1 MDIASVTV
9 DGFRN
14 LAGTLPAAP
23 GLNVLWGD
31 NGQGKTNWLEAVY
44 LLATTKSFRT
54 HQPQEVIA
62 FGATAAHLR
71 AEIVRRS
78 TPVTLDIHLEGGRKT
93 LFVNGKRVALN
104 EYLGQLTVF
113 AYGREALSVI
123 CGEPG
128 ERRRFLDRGVLSLKP
143 AYVQTLAD
151 YNRVL
156 KQKNALLRAAA
167 VAPDRC
173 GWLDSLEDW
182 NAQLVELG
190 TRLHVERAQYAALL
204 NEHLDWTIFN
214 AERITIRYVSALDPD
229 VSATSAAEAVREA
242 LAERLVR
249 RREAELA
256 AGHALVGPHRDDLA
270 ILVDGREVARFGS
283 AGQQRSA
290 LLVLTLGQLALYREH
305 CAEPPVFLL
314 DDLDAELDVGRIT
327 ALLEYLQDKAQTFVT
342 TTKPELVH
350 APACWRQVRA
360 GRCIAAQDEGLHTF
374 EGMCG
379 SGMGVTADGNY
390 SRSSA
395 AERNFEKPLP

>member
-1 MDIASVTV
+1 MEITAVTA

-14 LAGTLPAAP
+14 LAGTLYAAP

-54 HQPQEVIA
+54 HQPQDGVA
-62 FGATAAHLR
+62 FGAGAAHLR
-71 AEIVRRS
+71 AEVVRRS
-78 TPVTLDIHLEGGRKT
+78 TPVTLDLHLEAGRKT
-93 LFVNGKRVALN
+93 LLVNGKRAALN

-113 AYGREALSVI
+113 AYGREALEVI

-156 KQKNALLRAAA
+156 KQKNALLRMAAER
-167 VAPDRC
+167 PDRRD
-173 GWLDSLEDW
+173 WLDSLADW

-190 TRLHVERAQYAALL
+190 AQVHVARAQYAAWL

-214 AERITIRYVSALDPD
+214 AERVTVRYAPALDAEVP
-229 VSATSAAEAVREA
+229 ATMDDLRAA
-242 LAERLVR
+242 LTERLAR

-270 ILVDGREVARFGS
+270 VLINGREAARFGS

-290 LLVLTLGQLALYREH
+290 LLTLTLGQLALYRER

-327 ALLEYLQDKAQTFVT
+327 ALLAYLQDKAQTFVT

-350 APACWRQVRA
+350 ASAQRRRIHA
-360 GRCIAAQDEGLHTF
+360 GRC
-374 EGMCG
+374 
-379 SGMGVTADGNY
+379 ADAPDDA
-390 SRSSA
+390 R
-395 AERNFEKPLP
+395 PCTLPPPETPACEASHV